1 MAIQISYYDKFR
13 PITNPRHIGKFG
25 SCYKYDNDKVIKIFK
40 YVHPK
45 YKNVQTVFYKQYPLI
60 EKRLQELLKI
70 KIKIANV
77 ALPIDLVYINNEF
90 IGYIMPYFN
99 GLTLSNYIQ
108 KKINNNTFNLEEI
121 NDIYNSLYYKIN
133 LLSSKSI
140 IVNDIKPDN
149 IIVAN
154 NDFCIIDVDF
164 YYIDKERS
172 KNDILKKNI
181 IELNKGMLK
190 LIKLVVSSKKDKLNG
205 LLELT
210 ESADF
215 SIYKYTDEDL
225 EDKEFINKLIY
236 SIKNK

>member
-1 MAIQISYYDKFR
+1 MVNISPYDIDYLK
-13 PITNPRHIGKFG
+13 PIVKEVNKGNFSI
-25 SCYKYDNDKVIKIFK
+25 CYKWDNDNIIKIFRHM
-40 YVHPK
+40 HPK
-45 YKNVQTVFYKQYPLI
+45 YKNRQSIFYKKYLLAE
-60 EKRLQELLKI
+60 EKLQELLKI
-70 KIKIANV
+70 KIDNV
-77 ALPIDLVYINNEF
+77 ALPSDLVYINGEF
-90 IGYIMPYFN
+90 AGFIMPYFK
-99 GLTLSNYIQ
+99 GSTLSKYIE
-108 KKINNNTFNLEEI
+108 KKINNDMFDLDEI

-133 LLSSKSI
+133 LLSSKNI
-140 IVNDIKPDN
+140 VVNDIKPDN
-149 IIVAN
+149 IIVLN

-172 KNDILKKNI
+172 KKDILKKNI
-181 IELNKGMLK
+181 IELNKGILK
-190 LIKLVVSSKKDKLNG
+190 LIKLVVLTKKDKLNG